1 MGWDAKKSGFDVE
14 QKYLW
19 NEMKFNVKSS
29 AFMVF
34 WDC

>member
-1 MGWDAKKSGFDVE
+1 MDWGAKKSGFGVE
-14 QKYLW
+14 RKYQW
-19 NEMKFNVKSS
+19 NEMKFNVKCS